1 MVQSPDTKRRK
12 AREKMARYRAK
23 QSTEQKEE
31 TRRRNALQQKAC
43 RVNWTAGRKA
53 KEKWGPNLIFGGL
66 NSSISIL
73 RMAILFSNGQMT
85 LMEMSI
91 AQIFSLA
98 Q

>member
-53 KEKWGPNLIFGGL
+53 KEKKSNTTNQRLIHERL
-66 NSSISIL
+66 KN
-73 RMAILFSNGQMT
+73 MM
-85 LMEMSI
+85 MED
-91 AQIFSLA
+91 L
-98 Q
+98 